1 MCHNIL
7 SIDKQNEIINII
19 KKKSRKIKYIN
30 YFNVGKL
37 PIIVKFIP
45 QRSKIKFDYQ
55 EKNDNIKENDLFIFN
70 PWNQKKDSN
79 INYYWTLNSTQ
90 VIFIRFYNPLRVPI
104 FINNMQ
110 LLYTTKNKEQKNI
123 NCFNYSPSTLNIS
136 PGQDI
141 EYEFKFKSLVEDM
154 YNIIGIE
161 YIFEG
166 IKIRQYIKNDGNG
179 IYYRYNNQMINL
191 YNSKLK
197 DKINLDNIRIYPE
210 IPQIKLIPINSEISN
225 ERPLSLF
232 EFQKYIFNFDIINN
246 SEKYIKQI
254 NVAVYAYKK
263 DDYKITLYET
273 EIKSDKEKYYLEPRN
288 DKKYSYE
295 FIQKKS
301 YLKIEFII

>member
-1 MCHNIL
+1 M
-7 SIDKQNEIINII
+7 
-19 KKKSRKIKYIN
+19 
-30 YFNVGKL
+30 
-37 PIIVKFIP
+37 
-45 QRSKIKFDYQ
+45 
-55 EKNDNIKENDLFIFN
+55 
-70 PWNQKKDSN
+70 
-79 INYYWTLNSTQ
+79 NSTQ
-90 VIFIRFYNPLRVPI
+90 VIFIRFYNPLSVPI

-141 EYEFKFKSLVEDM
+141 EYEFKFKSLVEDI

-210 IPQIKLIPINSEISN
+210 IPQIKLIPINQELSN

-232 EFQKYIFNFDIINN
+232 EFQKFIFNFDIINN

-273 EIKSDKEKYYLEPRN
+273 EIKGDKNKYYLEPRN

-301 YLKIEFII
+301 YLKIEFIIYYTFKKDEDNKNIIT